1 MLWKGLA
8 SLLYGLA
15 RGKLAPIMIVAGGAV
30 EKAAGYLYFIYLLLY
45 VVSDVLFI
53 AGWNLAPSL
62 ALVYLVV
69 EKYHG
74 SLFYVAL
81 VEASISLATIVGT
94 YIEERIRRFS
104 GYTLLSLGT
113 ATEALA
119 LAGIVFSPPVIAYLL
134 VLAFVIRL
142 GDTLVFIG
150 RREWLFNSIS
160 REEASLVTSLVSSI
174 RRGIGIVSGL
184 ATGLL
189 ASLSPVAPY
198 VACLVLMLLTL
209 LIYAVARRLE
219 AAG

>member
-1 MLWKGLA
+1 
-8 SLLYGLA
+8 
-15 RGKLAPIMIVAGGAV
+15 MIVAGGAV